1 MALILNSLTG
11 ISKGKSSARQHKEL
25 TCTKHKTTEL
35 NKIQCKSILSVYRSS
50 LLIIT
55 HLDNQHDA
63 FYVCL
68 LDLVD
73 H

>member
-11 ISKGKSSARQHKEL
+11 ISKDKSLARQHKEL

-55 HLDNQHDA
+55 HLDNQPGV
-63 FYVCL
+63 FYVRL

-73 H
+73 Q